1 MAEKFI
7 IIPNGDTQNYPFLNF
22 LLKRLDT
29 QPNEPTNHFDK
40 LLKVVKT
47 TNKKTLRSF
56 RDYCNKTVHF

>member
-29 QPNEPTNHFDK
+29 QPNEPTKEFNK
-40 LLKVVKT
+40 SPKVVIKPT
-47 TNKKTLRSF
+47 
-56 RDYCNKTVHF
+56 Y